1 MVGLHVHA
9 CNVMVNLK
17 LTSRYSYV
25 VNNSHPCGASSDS
38 PNKTSTRKN
47 DSMEHVV
54 TYIEVSLLQNR
65 CTAQMTPH
73 STAVN
78 SAIIITP
85 HTTTIV
91 VAW

>member
-38 PNKTSTRKN
+38 PNKTSTSKRPGSKIYL
-47 DSMEHVV
+47 DS
-54 TYIEVSLLQNR
+54 IAVS
-65 CTAQMTPH
+65 TFY
-73 STAVN
+73 
-78 SAIIITP
+78 
-85 HTTTIV
+85 
-91 VAW
+91 